1 MSDQTVATTQA
12 TSAPK
17 PKTTLTVG
25 RKHSILGKTF
35 RIQRTKVISP
45 EDITKPVNVRHTA
58 HVGASGHNFG
68 DLSFLE
74 PGGRCS
80 KTNGL
85 ECIVDYDSPV
95 LTKVREISPE
105 GGSSTHVNI
114 SQGSSTGDIAWVEGD
129 SKSRELLRPHGGGS
143 NASDSGHGSST
154 DPDVSDIASEI
165 SSRDVKNDLTEDDI
179 SDLTS
184 LDQSVNNKRVRRAS
198 SCDSEQGVALS
209 TGGVVV
215 DGDYFDFAVD
225 MGPSLLDD
233 VMGTIE
239 KLEVRRSTKSGAE
252 QKAIKI

>member
-1 MSDQTVATTQA
+1 MAEQ
-12 TSAPK
+12 
-17 PKTTLTVG
+17 KTKSLVG

-35 RIQRTKVISP
+35 RIQRAKIISSD
-45 EDITKPVNVRHTA
+45 DITKPVNVRHTA

-85 ECIVDYDSPV
+85 ECVEDYDSPV
-95 LTKVREISPE
+95 LTKVKDLKSGYKIGSSNSS
-105 GGSSTHVNI
+105 SSTH
-114 SQGSSTGDIAWVEGD
+114 
-129 SKSRELLRPHGGGS
+129 
-143 NASDSGHGSST
+143 SDSGHGSST
-154 DPDVSDIASEI
+154 EPDVSDIASEI

-184 LDQSVNNKRVRRAS
+184 LDQSIKGCSKV
-198 SCDSEQGVALS
+198 
-209 TGGVVV
+209 
-215 DGDYFDFAVD
+215 DYFDFSVD

-239 KLEVRRSTKSGAE
+239 QLRSDAKTAQVRG
-252 QKAIKI
+252 

>member
-1 MSDQTVATTQA
+1 MSTE
-12 TSAPK
+12 SK
-17 PKTTLTVG
+17 PKALQVG

-35 RIQRTKVISP
+35 RINRIKMVSLN
-45 EDITKPVNVRHTA
+45 DITKPVNVRHTA

-85 ECIVDYDSPV
+85 ECGNVDYDSPV
-95 LTKVREISPE
+95 LTKVRDLDVRSCT
-105 GGSSTHVNI
+105 SD
-114 SQGSSTGDIAWVEGD
+114 Q
-129 SKSRELLRPHGGGS
+129 SKSEMDHDSWVKGGNRRHGIS
-143 NASDSGHGSST
+143 SASDSGHGSNS
-154 DPDVSDIASEI
+154 DPDVSDISSEN

-184 LDQSVNNKRVRRAS
+184 LDQSINKRGRRS
-198 SCDSEQGVALS
+198 SISDLS
-209 TGGVVV
+209 SSSSSGDEKGGKP
-215 DGDYFDFAVD
+215 GDYFEFSVD

-239 KLEVRRSTKSGAE
+239 KLDIKRCKKS
-252 QKAIKI
+252 QKATIKVITSVFIRHFHMFSKGFKFFRAF

>member
-1 MSDQTVATTQA
+1 MSDQTAATTV
-12 TSAPK
+12 PK

-35 RIQRTKVISP
+35 RIQRTKVICP
-45 EDITKPVNVRHTA
+45 EDITVPVNVRHTA

-85 ECIVDYDSPV
+85 ECVVDYDSPV
-95 LTKVREISPE
+95 LTKVREITPE
-105 GGSSTHVNI
+105 GGNSSTHVNI
-114 SQGSSTGDIAWVEGD
+114 GSQGSSGELAWVEGD
-129 SKSRELLRPHGGGS
+129 NKLRGGS

-184 LDQSVNNKRVRRAS
+184 LDQSVNNKRVRRVS
-198 SCDSEQGVALS
+198 SCDSEQG
-209 TGGVVV
+209 GVPSQSGVGV
-215 DGDYFDFAVD
+215 GVGDGDYFDFAVD

-239 KLEVRRSTKSGAE
+239 KLEVRRSTKSDAE
-252 QKAIKI
+252 QKTIKI

>member
-1 MSDQTVATTQA
+1 M
-12 TSAPK
+12 TSTESK
-17 PKTTLTVG
+17 PKALSVG

-35 RIQRTKVISP
+35 RINRIKLISCN
-45 EDITKPVNVRHTA
+45 DITKPVNVRHTA

-85 ECIVDYDSPV
+85 ECGVDYDSPV
-95 LTKVREISPE
+95 LAKVK
-105 GGSSTHVNI
+105 
-114 SQGSSTGDIAWVEGD
+114 DIDVRSCTS
-129 SKSRELLRPHGGGS
+129 SKSGDDSWGNSVGGKGS
-143 NASDSGHGSST
+143 RGLSSASDSGHGSST
-154 DPDVSDIASEI
+154 DPDVSDISSEI

-184 LDQSVNNKRVRRAS
+184 LDQSINKRGRRRS
-198 SCDSEQGVALS
+198 SLSDSSVGES
-209 TGGVVV
+209 
-215 DGDYFDFAVD
+215 DKPEIDYFEFSVD

-239 KLEVRRSTKSGAE
+239 KLEIKRTNKK

>member
-1 MSDQTVATTQA
+1 MAEL
-12 TSAPK
+12 
-17 PKTTLTVG
+17 KTKSLVG

-35 RIQRTKVISP
+35 RIQRPKIISSD
-45 EDITKPVNVRHTA
+45 DITKPVNVRHTA

-85 ECIVDYDSPV
+85 ECIEDYDSPV
-95 LTKVREISPE
+95 LTKVKDLDTRKSGYKISSSNSSSSR
-105 GGSSTHVNI
+105 GSS
-114 SQGSSTGDIAWVEGD
+114 
-129 SKSRELLRPHGGGS
+129 
-143 NASDSGHGSST
+143 SDSGHGSST

-184 LDQSVNNKRVRRAS
+184 LDQSIKRTRRL
-198 SCDSEQGVALS
+198 SCSDVSECSKV
-209 TGGVVV
+209 
-215 DGDYFDFAVD
+215 DYFDFSVD

-239 KLEVRRSTKSGAE
+239 QLETGRRSRSDAKTA
-252 QKAIKI
+252 QI

>member
-1 MSDQTVATTQA
+1 MAEL
-12 TSAPK
+12 
-17 PKTTLTVG
+17 KTKSLVG

-35 RIQRTKVISP
+35 RIQRAKIISSD
-45 EDITKPVNVRHTA
+45 DITKPVNVRHTA

-85 ECIVDYDSPV
+85 ECIEDYDSPV
-95 LTKVREISPE
+95 LTKVKDLDTRHKTGYKISSSNSSSSR
-105 GGSSTHVNI
+105 GSSH
-114 SQGSSTGDIAWVEGD
+114 
-129 SKSRELLRPHGGGS
+129 
-143 NASDSGHGSST
+143 SDSGHGSST
-154 DPDVSDIASEI
+154 SDPDVSDIASEI

-184 LDQSVNNKRVRRAS
+184 LDQSIKRTRRL
-198 SCDSEQGVALS
+198 SCSDVSECSKV
-209 TGGVVV
+209 
-215 DGDYFDFAVD
+215 DYFDFSVD

-239 KLEVRRSTKSGAE
+239 QLETGRRSRSDAKTA
-252 QKAIKI
+252 QI

>member
-1 MSDQTVATTQA
+1 MAEQKAKSSMTI
-12 TSAPK
+12 
-17 PKTTLTVG
+17 G

-35 RIQRTKVISP
+35 RIQRTKIISSD
-45 EDITKPVNVRHTA
+45 DITKPVNVRHTA

-85 ECIVDYDSPV
+85 ECVEDYDSPV
-95 LTKVREISPE
+95 LTKVKELSIEEPRKVYKTGRSDSNSSSR
-105 GGSSTHVNI
+105 GS
-114 SQGSSTGDIAWVEGD
+114 A
-129 SKSRELLRPHGGGS
+129 
-143 NASDSGHGSST
+143 ASDSGHGSST

-184 LDQSVNNKRVRRAS
+184 LDQSIKRIRRTN
-198 SCDSEQGVALS
+198 SCSDLSECSKA
-209 TGGVVV
+209 
-215 DGDYFDFAVD
+215 DYFDFSVD

-239 KLEVRRSTKSGAE
+239 QLEVRRTTKNEKQA
-252 QKAIKI
+252 AKI

>member
-1 MSDQTVATTQA
+1 M
-12 TSAPK
+12 TSTESK
-17 PKTTLTVG
+17 PKALSVG

-35 RIQRTKVISP
+35 RINRIKLISCN
-45 EDITKPVNVRHTA
+45 DITKPVNVRHTA

-85 ECIVDYDSPV
+85 ECGVDYDSPV
-95 LTKVREISPE
+95 LAKVK
-105 GGSSTHVNI
+105 
-114 SQGSSTGDIAWVEGD
+114 DIDVHSCNS
-129 SKSRELLRPHGGGS
+129 SKSGGDESSWGHHKGS
-143 NASDSGHGSST
+143 KGRGLSSASDSGHGSST
-154 DPDVSDIASEI
+154 DPDVSDISSEI

-184 LDQSVNNKRVRRAS
+184 LDQSINKRGRRRS
-198 SCDSEQGVALS
+198 SSLSGDSSVSDKPE
-209 TGGVVV
+209 T
-215 DGDYFDFAVD
+215 DYFEFSVD

-239 KLEVRRSTKSGAE
+239 KLEIKRTSKK
-252 QKAIKI
+252 QKAIKVRTLTLKNPTQKNRQNTFFS

>member
-1 MSDQTVATTQA
+1 M
-12 TSAPK
+12 TSTESK
-17 PKTTLTVG
+17 PKALSVG

-35 RIQRTKVISP
+35 RINRIKLISCN
-45 EDITKPVNVRHTA
+45 DITKPVNVRHTA

-85 ECIVDYDSPV
+85 ECGVDYDSPV
-95 LTKVREISPE
+95 LAKVK
-105 GGSSTHVNI
+105 
-114 SQGSSTGDIAWVEGD
+114 DIDVRSCTS
-129 SKSRELLRPHGGGS
+129 SKSGGDESSWGGHGKGHHGKGS
-143 NASDSGHGSST
+143 RGLSSASDSGHGSST
-154 DPDVSDIASEI
+154 DPDVSDISSEI

-184 LDQSVNNKRVRRAS
+184 LDQSINKRGRRRS
-198 SCDSEQGVALS
+198 SSLSGDSSVGES
-209 TGGVVV
+209 DKPET
-215 DGDYFDFAVD
+215 DYFEFSVD

-239 KLEVRRSTKSGAE
+239 KLEIKRTSKK

>member
-1 MSDQTVATTQA
+1 MAEL
-12 TSAPK
+12 
-17 PKTTLTVG
+17 KTKSLVG

-35 RIQRTKVISP
+35 RIQRPKIISSD
-45 EDITKPVNVRHTA
+45 DITKPVNVGHTA

-85 ECIVDYDSPV
+85 ECIEDYDSPV
-95 LTKVREISPE
+95 LTKVKDLDTRKSGYKISSSNSSSSR
-105 GGSSTHVNI
+105 GSS
-114 SQGSSTGDIAWVEGD
+114 
-129 SKSRELLRPHGGGS
+129 
-143 NASDSGHGSST
+143 SDSGHGSST

-184 LDQSVNNKRVRRAS
+184 LDQSIKRTRRL
-198 SCDSEQGVALS
+198 SCSDVSECSKV
-209 TGGVVV
+209 
-215 DGDYFDFAVD
+215 DYFDFSVD

-239 KLEVRRSTKSGAE
+239 QLETGRRSRSDAKTA
-252 QKAIKI
+252 QI

>member
-1 MSDQTVATTQA
+1 MAE
-12 TSAPK
+12 PK
-17 PKTTLTVG
+17 SKSVIG

-35 RIQRTKVISP
+35 RIQRPKVFSP

-85 ECIVDYDSPV
+85 ECIEDYDSPV
-95 LTKVREISPE
+95 LSKVKELEYKKGYKLSHSN
-105 GGSSTHVNI
+105 SSTN
-114 SQGSSTGDIAWVEGD
+114 
-129 SKSRELLRPHGGGS
+129 
-143 NASDSGHGSST
+143 SDSGHGSST

-184 LDQSVNNKRVRRAS
+184 LDQSIKRNHK
-198 SCDSEQGVALS
+198 SCSDISECSKV
-209 TGGVVV
+209 
-215 DGDYFDFAVD
+215 DYFDFSVD

-239 KLEVRRSTKSGAE
+239 KLETRRTTTAKTAKLRGLGIHFPIVLRGVVEILNSGLFFR
-252 QKAIKI
+252 KF

>member
-1 MSDQTVATTQA
+1 MAEL
-12 TSAPK
+12 
-17 PKTTLTVG
+17 KTKSLVG

-35 RIQRTKVISP
+35 RIQRPKIISSD
-45 EDITKPVNVRHTA
+45 DITKPVNVRHTA

-85 ECIVDYDSPV
+85 ECIEDYDSPV
-95 LTKVREISPE
+95 LTKVKDLDTRKSGYKISSSNSSSSR
-105 GGSSTHVNI
+105 GSS
-114 SQGSSTGDIAWVEGD
+114 
-129 SKSRELLRPHGGGS
+129 
-143 NASDSGHGSST
+143 SDSGHGSST

-184 LDQSVNNKRVRRAS
+184 LDQSIKRTRRL
-198 SCDSEQGVALS
+198 SCSDVSECSKV
-209 TGGVVV
+209 
-215 DGDYFDFAVD
+215 DYFDFSVD

-239 KLEVRRSTKSGAE
+239 QLETGRRSRSDAKTAQVRG
-252 QKAIKI
+252 

>member
-1 MSDQTVATTQA
+1 MAEL
-12 TSAPK
+12 
-17 PKTTLTVG
+17 KTKSLVG

-35 RIQRTKVISP
+35 RIQRPKIISSD
-45 EDITKPVNVRHTA
+45 DITKPVNVRHTA

-85 ECIVDYDSPV
+85 ECIEDYDSPV
-95 LTKVREISPE
+95 LTKVKDLDTRKSSYKIAHSNSNSSSR
-105 GGSSTHVNI
+105 GSS
-114 SQGSSTGDIAWVEGD
+114 
-129 SKSRELLRPHGGGS
+129 
-143 NASDSGHGSST
+143 ASDSGHGSST

-184 LDQSVNNKRVRRAS
+184 LDQSIKRTRRT
-198 SCDSEQGVALS
+198 SCSDISECSKV
-209 TGGVVV
+209 
-215 DGDYFDFAVD
+215 DYFDFSVD

-239 KLEVRRSTKSGAE
+239 QLETRRTLKSDAKTAQVRGALIH
-252 QKAIKI
+252 QQTQW

>member
-1 MSDQTVATTQA
+1 MAEL
-12 TSAPK
+12 
-17 PKTTLTVG
+17 KTKSLVG

-35 RIQRTKVISP
+35 RIQRPKIISSD
-45 EDITKPVNVRHTA
+45 DITKPVNVRHTA

-85 ECIVDYDSPV
+85 ECIEDYDSPV
-95 LTKVREISPE
+95 LTKVKDLDTRNPGYKISSSNSSSSR
-105 GGSSTHVNI
+105 GSS
-114 SQGSSTGDIAWVEGD
+114 A
-129 SKSRELLRPHGGGS
+129 
-143 NASDSGHGSST
+143 DSGHGSST

-184 LDQSVNNKRVRRAS
+184 LDQSIKRTRRL
-198 SCDSEQGVALS
+198 SCSDVSECSKV
-209 TGGVVV
+209 
-215 DGDYFDFAVD
+215 DYFDFSVD

-239 KLEVRRSTKSGAE
+239 QLETGRRSRSDAKTAQVRG
-252 QKAIKI
+252 

>member
-1 MSDQTVATTQA
+1 MAEL
-12 TSAPK
+12 
-17 PKTTLTVG
+17 KTKSLVG

-35 RIQRTKVISP
+35 RIQRPKIISSD
-45 EDITKPVNVRHTA
+45 DITKPVNVRHTA

-85 ECIVDYDSPV
+85 ECIEDYDSPV
-95 LTKVREISPE
+95 LTKVKDLDTRKSGYKISSSNSSSSR
-105 GGSSTHVNI
+105 GSS
-114 SQGSSTGDIAWVEGD
+114 
-129 SKSRELLRPHGGGS
+129 
-143 NASDSGHGSST
+143 SDSGHGSST

-184 LDQSVNNKRVRRAS
+184 LDQSIKRTRRL
-198 SCDSEQGVALS
+198 SCSDVSECSKV
-209 TGGVVV
+209 
-215 DGDYFDFAVD
+215 DYFDFSVD

-239 KLEVRRSTKSGAE
+239 QLETGRRSSRSDAKTA
-252 QKAIKI
+252 QI

>member
-1 MSDQTVATTQA
+1 MSTE
-12 TSAPK
+12 SK
-17 PKTTLTVG
+17 PKALLVG

-35 RIQRTKVISP
+35 RINRMKMISIN
-45 EDITKPVNVRHTA
+45 DITKPVNVRHTA

-85 ECIVDYDSPV
+85 ECGVDYDSPV
-95 LTKVREISPE
+95 LTKVRDLDVRSCTSSKSGSEEDSWVK
-105 GGSSTHVNI
+105 GGSRRHGI
-114 SQGSSTGDIAWVEGD
+114 SS
-129 SKSRELLRPHGGGS
+129 
-143 NASDSGHGSST
+143 ASDSGHGSNS
-154 DPDVSDIASEI
+154 DPDVSDISSEI

-184 LDQSVNNKRVRRAS
+184 LDQSINKRGRRS
-198 SCDSEQGVALS
+198 SLDSSE
-209 TGGVVV
+209 TGSDNEKTGAK
-215 DGDYFDFAVD
+215 GDYFEFSVD

-239 KLEVRRSTKSGAE
+239 KLDIKGGKKSKRSAV
-252 QKAIKI
+252 KI